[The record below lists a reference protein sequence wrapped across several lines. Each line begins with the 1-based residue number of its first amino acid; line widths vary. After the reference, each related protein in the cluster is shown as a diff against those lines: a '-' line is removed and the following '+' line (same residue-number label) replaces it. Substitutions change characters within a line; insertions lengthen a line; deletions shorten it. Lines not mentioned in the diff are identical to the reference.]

1 MTRDDRENLKRGPY
15 MEKETYDTL
24 KQMSDVTD
32 ENVRDTLDEIVMAFE
47 AFAANEDL
55 YNKLENACDNRDKT
69 KAEFIADI
77 IDVSVNRDGNIII
90 SPVSAKMS

>member
-1 MTRDDRENLKRGPY
+1 MSRDDRDNMKRGPY
-15 MEKETYDTL
+15 MRQHTYETL
-24 KQMSDVTD
+24 KDMSDVAD

-47 AFAANEDL
+47 VFANDEDV
-55 YNKLENACDNRDKT
+55 YGKLEKVCDNKDKT

-90 SPVSAKMS
+90 SPVNAKMS

>member
-1 MTRDDRENLKRGPY
+1 MSRDDRDNMKRGPY
-15 MEKETYDTL
+15 MRQDTYETL
-24 KQMSDVTD
+24 KDMSDVAD

-47 AFAANEDL
+47 VFANDEDV
-55 YNKLENACDNRDKT
+55 YDKLEKVCDNKDKT

-90 SPVSAKMS
+90 SPVNAKMS

>member
-1 MTRDDRENLKRGPY
+1 MRQ
-15 MEKETYDTL
+15 ETYDTL
-24 KQMSDVTD
+24 KDMSDVTD

-47 AFAANEDL
+47 VFASDEDV
-55 YNKLENACDNRDKT
+55 YDKLEKVCDNKDKT

-90 SPVSAKMS
+90 SPVNAKMS